1 MTVASKASFFVLAAL
16 AALALSAASLGA
28 VRTTAP
34 SKRVT
39 ILVQITDK
47 GLKFTKFLGSAD
59 AAKAELEVMPGPVP
73 RGDYL
78 SINVMNMGR
87 KPHNF
92 TILGKKTPWI
102 KPGKTAHLFV
112 TAVRRGN
119 FPYRSTLDK
128 GAAFRGQITIF

>member
-1 MTVASKASFFVLAAL
+1 MSLPTKASFLAVAAVAAL
-16 AALALSAASLGA
+16 SVSASSLGS

-34 SKRVT
+34 SKRITV
-39 ILVQITDK
+39 LVQITDK
-47 GLKFTKFLGSAD
+47 ELKFTKFLGSAD

-78 SINVMNMGR
+78 SINVMNMGK

-102 KPGKTAHLFV
+102 KPGRRAHLFV
-112 TAVRRGN
+112 TALNRGS
-119 FPYRSTLDK
+119 FTYRSTLDK
-128 GAAFRGQITIF
+128 GSAFRGHITVF